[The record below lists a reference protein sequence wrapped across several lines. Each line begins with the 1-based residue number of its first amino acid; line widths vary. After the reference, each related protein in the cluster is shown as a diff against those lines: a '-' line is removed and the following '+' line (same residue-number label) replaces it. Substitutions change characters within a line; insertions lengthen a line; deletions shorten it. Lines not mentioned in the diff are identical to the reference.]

1 MISLQAAAP
10 STMTQDSS
18 VVQDSDAYAHIG
30 GVTLL
35 PTDQELSA
43 LTLDVKAATWTG
55 ASEASRSEGVGLIFV
70 VDHAN
75 SVQALVFAQGAVR
88 ILRQDFKT
96 ALHST
101 C

>member
-1 MISLQAAAP
+1 MA
-10 STMTQDSS
+10 QDSS
-18 VVQDSDAYAHIG
+18 VVQDSDAYAHVG

-43 LTLDVKAATWTG
+43 LTLNVKAATWTG

-75 SVQALVFAQGAVR
+75 SVQALLFAQGAIRV
-88 ILRQDFKT
+88 LGQDFET
-96 ALHST
+96 PFHST
-101 C
+101 CLLTCGGCEE